1 MSLIRELIIIIPL
14 PKSFELSVLLRAVIR
29 QSRELLRLDCEL
41 LLQLGAGILPIS
53 DSSVLGHVIYNALIV
68 DV

>member
-14 PKSFELSVLLRAVIR
+14 PKSFELSVLLRAVSR
-29 QSRELLRLDCEL
+29 QSRELLRLVCEL
-41 LLQLGAGILPIS
+41 LLKAGAGILPIS
-53 DSSVLGHVIYNALIV
+53 DSSILGHELYDALVV